1 VEQSGRHDGSERSS
15 LNPRAIHKNKYI
27 NKIRDLGGDEKGT
40 RGGNEDFSAKSM
52 DKKERNKQSAK
63 LSRDRK
69 KLYIEILEEK
79 QRSLAKTLESRKKE
93 L

>member
-1 VEQSGRHDGSERSS
+1 
-15 LNPRAIHKNKYI
+15 
-27 NKIRDLGGDEKGT
+27 
-40 RGGNEDFSAKSM
+40 M

-93 L
+93 LEETKGYLQRVVNQNKTVFGGVCR

>member
-1 VEQSGRHDGSERSS
+1 
-15 LNPRAIHKNKYI
+15 
-27 NKIRDLGGDEKGT
+27 
-40 RGGNEDFSAKSM
+40 M

-79 QRSLAKTLESRKKE
+79 QRSLTKTLESRKKE